1 MAGRI
6 GAQLYGWILIVERM
20 AELFIFTIFA
30 TIIAVYSVLPRYRQ
44 LRIGYSLYKRGV
56 LAITGVFALLTVAT
70 YVASLYLQHKEL
82 ETLGS
87 LNTKYYTLE
96 FTPLTIDLIQLG
108 SAIVILL
115 IFVGTVSKPNV
126 RIRNESFLLSN
137 LRHLYNRS
145 EYSTL
150 VEVIGDNYKPLI
162 NHPTKPR
169 EPHSQREA
177 IFAQEWAEALANPED
192 VESDGEESS
201 SEVRQRFREH
211 IPDEW
216 SDRLSDVYSRALE
229 QLVYRWGLI
238 RYYTQE
244 TAKEA
249 SDYTETLLLDPAFR
263 QEHPL
268 IDPYL
273 GIDIISGED
282 IDFPRE
288 EFTHGYLSSML
299 RAENSLL
306 YRNIAEN
313 RNLKGVY
320 RYRIDPDNHLLH
332 ALFSDCEVAKTLN
345 VYKPI
350 GDTTEDI
357 LREQGGKGYDK
368 YNGRQF
374 SDSEYTGTHVFSDPL
389 FVAIRFFDI
398 MVREAFSQEMVWHM
412 WLYYY
417 ESFTRLICDNY
428 ELTEEADRTAEWPND
443 YSRLLYEMVSN
454 MRDWLNLLEQMV
466 LEDDSELTTTND
478 SGNEEYKEF
487 IRLDNIDADRA
498 SGNLPKAAVICLMS
512 CHKSIV
518 LANEIPMQFKEYITE
533 QIFMTGVE
541 LSQNEDDSL
550 PDRYSQLML
559 ANLREN
565 IEDRRSGAEYQS
577 ELGRVY
583 NGDVRHELMVH
594 ALTGGGIQ
602 DELDEIILGDAH

>member
-1 MAGRI
+1 
-6 GAQLYGWILIVERM
+6 M

-44 LRIGYSLYKRGV
+44 LRIGYGLYKRGV
-56 LAITGVFALLTVAT
+56 LAIIGGFVLLTVAT

-87 LNTKYYTLE
+87 LNTQYYSLE
-96 FTPLTIDLIQLG
+96 FTPLTIDLIQLL
-108 SAIVILL
+108 SAIGLLL
-115 IFVGTVSKPNV
+115 IFVSTVSKSNV

-150 VEVIGDNYKPLI
+150 IEVIGDNYRPLI
-162 NHPTKPR
+162 DHPIKPR
-169 EPHSQREA
+169 KPPSQRDVISA
-177 IFAQEWAEALANPED
+177 PEWADAWPNPED

-201 SEVRQRFREH
+201 SEVGQRFRVP

-216 SDRLSDVYSRALE
+216 SDRLSDPYSRALE
-229 QLVYRWGLI
+229 RLVYRWGLI
-238 RYYTQE
+238 QYYTQE
-244 TAKEA
+244 TAEEA
-249 SDYTETLLLDPAFR
+249 SAYTETLLLDPAFR

-268 IDPYL
+268 INPYL
-273 GIDIISGED
+273 GIDIISDED
-282 IDFPRE
+282 INFPRE

-313 RNLKGVY
+313 MTLEGVY

-332 ALFSDCEVAKTLN
+332 TLFSDCEVAKTLN

-350 GDTTEDI
+350 GDTTKDI
-357 LREQGGKGYDK
+357 LREQGGKDYDQ

-389 FVAIRFFDI
+389 FVAIKFFDI

-428 ELTEEADRTAEWPND
+428 ELTEEADRKAEWPND
-443 YSRLLYEMVSN
+443 YSRLLYEMVSS

-466 LEDDSELTTTND
+466 LEDEGELTRTND
-478 SGNEEYKEF
+478 SGDKEYKEF
-487 IRLDNIDADRA
+487 IRLEDIDANRA
-498 SGNLPKAAVICLMS
+498 SGNLPKATVICLMS

-518 LANEIPMQFKEYITE
+518 LADEIPMQFKEYITKS
-533 QIFMTGVE
+533 IFKTGVE
-541 LSQNEDDSL
+541 FSRYKDDSL
-550 PDRYSQLML
+550 HDRYSQLML

-565 IEDRRSGAEYQS
+565 IENRSSGAEYQS
-577 ELGRVY
+577 ELGMVY
-583 NGDVRHELMVH
+583 DGEVRREVRAQ
-594 ALTGGGIQ
+594 ALTGGGIH

>member
-1 MAGRI
+1 
-6 GAQLYGWILIVERM
+6 M

-30 TIIAVYSVLPRYRQ
+30 TIIAVYNVLPRYRQ
-44 LRIGYSLYKRGV
+44 LRIGYSLYKRGI
-56 LAITGVFALLTVAT
+56 LAIIGVFVLLTVAT

-87 LNTKYYTLE
+87 LNTVD
-96 FTPLTIDLIQLG
+96 FTPLSIDLIQLG

-115 IFVGTVSKPNV
+115 IFISTISKSNV
-126 RIRNESFLLSN
+126 HVRNESFLLSN
-137 LRHLYNRS
+137 LRDLYNRS

-150 VEVIGDNYKPLI
+150 VEVIDDNYKPLI
-162 NHPTKPR
+162 DHPAKPR
-169 EPHSQREA
+169 EPPSQRDV
-177 IFAQEWAEALANPED
+177 IFAQEWAEELTNPENI
-192 VESDGEESS
+192 ESDAEESS
-201 SEVRQRFREH
+201 SEVRQQFREH

-216 SDRLSDVYSRALE
+216 CDRLRDTYTRVLE
-229 QLVYRWGLI
+229 QLVYRWELI

-244 TAKEA
+244 TAEEA

-273 GIDIISGED
+273 GIDIISDED
-282 IDFPRE
+282 TNFPRE

-313 RNLKGVY
+313 RNFEEVY

-332 ALFSDCEVAKTLN
+332 TLFSDCEVAKTLN

-357 LREQGGKGYDK
+357 LREQGGKDYDQ

-398 MVREAFSQEMVWHM
+398 MVREAFSQEMEWHM

-428 ELTEEADRTAEWPND
+428 KLTEEADRTAEWPND
-443 YSRLLYEMVSN
+443 YSRLLYEMVRS
-454 MRDWLNLLEQMV
+454 MRDWLNLLEKMV
-466 LEDDSELTTTND
+466 LEDDGELTETSN
-478 SGNEEYKEF
+478 SGDEDYKEF

-518 LANEIPMQFKEYITE
+518 LADEIPMQFKEYITE
-533 QIFMTGVE
+533 QIFTTGVE
-541 LSQNEDDSL
+541 LSQHEDDSL
-550 PDRYSQLML
+550 PDQYSQLIL

-565 IEDRRSGAEYQS
+565 IEDRRTGAEYQS
-577 ELGRVY
+577 ELSIVY
-583 NGDVRHELMVH
+583 NGDVQREVRGQ
-594 ALTGGGIQ
+594 ASTGGGIS
-602 DELDEIILGDAH
+602 DELDEIILGYS

>member
-1 MAGRI
+1 
-6 GAQLYGWILIVERM
+6 M

-30 TIIAVYSVLPRYRQ
+30 TIIAVYNVLPRYRQ
-44 LRIGYSLYKRGV
+44 LRIGYSLYKRGI
-56 LAITGVFALLTVAT
+56 LAIIGVFVLLTVAT

-87 LNTKYYTLE
+87 LNTVD
-96 FTPLTIDLIQLG
+96 FTPLSIDLIQLG

-115 IFVGTVSKPNV
+115 IFISTISKSNV
-126 RIRNESFLLSN
+126 HVRNESFLLSN
-137 LRHLYNRS
+137 LRDLYNRS

-150 VEVIGDNYKPLI
+150 VEVIDDNYKPLI
-162 NHPTKPR
+162 DHPAKPR
-169 EPHSQREA
+169 EPPSQRDV
-177 IFAQEWAEALANPED
+177 IFAQEWAEELTNPENI
-192 VESDGEESS
+192 ESDAEESS
-201 SEVRQRFREH
+201 SEVRQQFREH

-216 SDRLSDVYSRALE
+216 CDRLRDTYTRVLE
-229 QLVYRWGLI
+229 QLVYRWELI

-244 TAKEA
+244 TAEEA

-273 GIDIISGED
+273 GIDIISDED
-282 IDFPRE
+282 TNFPRE

-313 RNLKGVY
+313 RNFEEVY

-332 ALFSDCEVAKTLN
+332 TLFSDCEVAKTLN

-357 LREQGGKGYDK
+357 LREQGGKDYDQ

-398 MVREAFSQEMVWHM
+398 MVREAFSQEMEWHM

-428 ELTEEADRTAEWPND
+428 KLTEEADRTAEWPND
-443 YSRLLYEMVSN
+443 YSRLLYEMVRS
-454 MRDWLNLLEQMV
+454 MRDWLNLLEKMV
-466 LEDDSELTTTND
+466 LEDDGELTETSN
-478 SGNEEYKEF
+478 SGDEDYKEF

-518 LANEIPMQFKEYITE
+518 LADEIPMQFKEYITE
-533 QIFMTGVE
+533 QIFTTGVE
-541 LSQNEDDSL
+541 LSQHEDDSL
-550 PDRYSQLML
+550 PDQYSQLIL

-565 IEDRRSGAEYQS
+565 IEDRRTGAEYQS
-577 ELGRVY
+577 ELSIVY
-583 NGDVRHELMVH
+583 NGDVQREVRVQ
-594 ALTGGGIQ
+594 ASTGGGIS
-602 DELDEIILGDAH
+602 DELDEIILGYS

>member
-1 MAGRI
+1 
-6 GAQLYGWILIVERM
+6 M

-30 TIIAVYSVLPRYRQ
+30 TIIAVYNVLPRYRQ
-44 LRIGYSLYKRGV
+44 LRIGYSLYKRGI
-56 LAITGVFALLTVAT
+56 LAIIGVFVLLTVAT

-87 LNTKYYTLE
+87 LNTVD
-96 FTPLTIDLIQLG
+96 FTPLSIDLIQLG

-115 IFVGTVSKPNV
+115 IFISTISKSNV
-126 RIRNESFLLSN
+126 HVRNESFLLSN
-137 LRHLYNRS
+137 LRDLYNRS

-150 VEVIGDNYKPLI
+150 VEVIDDNYKPLI
-162 NHPTKPR
+162 DHPAKPR
-169 EPHSQREA
+169 EPPSQRDV
-177 IFAQEWAEALANPED
+177 IFAQEWAEELTNPENI
-192 VESDGEESS
+192 ESDAEESS
-201 SEVRQRFREH
+201 SEVRQQFREH

-216 SDRLSDVYSRALE
+216 CDRLRDTYTRVLE
-229 QLVYRWGLI
+229 QLVYRWELI

-244 TAKEA
+244 TAEEA

-273 GIDIISGED
+273 GIDIISDED
-282 IDFPRE
+282 TNFPRE

-313 RNLKGVY
+313 RNFEEVY

-332 ALFSDCEVAKTLN
+332 TLFSDCEVAKTLN

-357 LREQGGKGYDK
+357 LREQGGKDYDQ

-398 MVREAFSQEMVWHM
+398 MVREAFSQEMEWHM

-428 ELTEEADRTAEWPND
+428 KLTEEADRTAEWPND
-443 YSRLLYEMVSN
+443 YSRLLYEMVRS
-454 MRDWLNLLEQMV
+454 MRDWLNLLEKMV
-466 LEDDSELTTTND
+466 LEDDGELTETSN
-478 SGNEEYKEF
+478 SGDEDYKEF

-518 LANEIPMQFKEYITE
+518 LADEIPMQFKEYITE
-533 QIFMTGVE
+533 QIFTTGVE
-541 LSQNEDDSL
+541 LSQHEDDSL
-550 PDRYSQLML
+550 PDQYSQLIL

-565 IEDRRSGAEYQS
+565 IEDRRTGAEYQS
-577 ELGRVY
+577 ELSIVY
-583 NGDVRHELMVH
+583 NGDVQREVS
-594 ALTGGGIQ
+594 
-602 DELDEIILGDAH
+602 DELDEIILGYS

>member
-1 MAGRI
+1 
-6 GAQLYGWILIVERM
+6 M

-30 TIIAVYSVLPRYRQ
+30 TIIAVYNVLPRYRQ
-44 LRIGYSLYKRGV
+44 LRIGYSLYKRGI
-56 LAITGVFALLTVAT
+56 LAIIGVFVLLTVAT

-87 LNTKYYTLE
+87 LNTVD
-96 FTPLTIDLIQLG
+96 FTPLSIDLIQLG

-115 IFVGTVSKPNV
+115 IFISTISKSNV
-126 RIRNESFLLSN
+126 HVRNESFLLSN
-137 LRHLYNRS
+137 LRDLYNRS

-150 VEVIGDNYKPLI
+150 VEVIDDNYKPLI
-162 NHPTKPR
+162 DHPAKPR
-169 EPHSQREA
+169 EPPSQRDV
-177 IFAQEWAEALANPED
+177 IFAQEWAEELTNPENI
-192 VESDGEESS
+192 ESDAEESS
-201 SEVRQRFREH
+201 SEVRQQFREH

-216 SDRLSDVYSRALE
+216 CDRLRDTYTRVLE
-229 QLVYRWGLI
+229 QLVYRWELI

-244 TAKEA
+244 TAEEA

-273 GIDIISGED
+273 GIDIISDED
-282 IDFPRE
+282 TNFPRE

-313 RNLKGVY
+313 RNFEEVY

-332 ALFSDCEVAKTLN
+332 TLFSDCEVAKTLN

-357 LREQGGKGYDK
+357 LREQGGKDYDQ

-398 MVREAFSQEMVWHM
+398 MVREAFSQEMEWHM

-428 ELTEEADRTAEWPND
+428 KLTEEADRTAEWPND
-443 YSRLLYEMVSN
+443 YSRLLYEMVRS
-454 MRDWLNLLEQMV
+454 MRDWLNLLEKMV
-466 LEDDSELTTTND
+466 LEDDGELTETSN
-478 SGNEEYKEF
+478 SGDEDYKEF

-518 LANEIPMQFKEYITE
+518 LADEIPMQFKEYITE
-533 QIFMTGVE
+533 QIFTTGVE
-541 LSQNEDDSL
+541 LSQHEDDSL
-550 PDRYSQLML
+550 PDQYSQLIL

-565 IEDRRSGAEYQS
+565 IEDRRTGAEYQS
-577 ELGRVY
+577 ELSIVY
-583 NGDVRHELMVH
+583 NGDVQREVRVQ
-594 ALTGGGIQ
+594 ALTGGGIS
-602 DELDEIILGDAH
+602 DELDEIILGYS

>member
-1 MAGRI
+1 
-6 GAQLYGWILIVERM
+6 M

-30 TIIAVYSVLPRYRQ
+30 TIIAVYNVLPRYRQ
-44 LRIGYSLYKRGV
+44 LRIGYSLYKRGI
-56 LAITGVFALLTVAT
+56 LAIIGVFVLLTVAT

-87 LNTKYYTLE
+87 LNTVD
-96 FTPLTIDLIQLG
+96 FTPLSIDLIQLG

-115 IFVGTVSKPNV
+115 IFISTISKSNV
-126 RIRNESFLLSN
+126 HVRNESFLLSN
-137 LRHLYNRS
+137 LRDLYNRS

-150 VEVIGDNYKPLI
+150 VEVIDDNYKPLI
-162 NHPTKPR
+162 DHPAKPR
-169 EPHSQREA
+169 EPPSQRDV
-177 IFAQEWAEALANPED
+177 IFAQEWAEELTNPENI
-192 VESDGEESS
+192 ESDAEESS
-201 SEVRQRFREH
+201 SEVRQQFREH

-216 SDRLSDVYSRALE
+216 CDRLRDTYTRVLE
-229 QLVYRWGLI
+229 QLVYRWELI

-244 TAKEA
+244 TAEEA

-273 GIDIISGED
+273 GIDIISDED
-282 IDFPRE
+282 TNFPRE

-313 RNLKGVY
+313 RNFEEVY

-332 ALFSDCEVAKTLN
+332 TLFSDCEVAKTLN

-357 LREQGGKGYDK
+357 LREQGGKDYDQ

-398 MVREAFSQEMVWHM
+398 MVREAFSQEMEWHM

-428 ELTEEADRTAEWPND
+428 KLTEEADRTAEWPND
-443 YSRLLYEMVSN
+443 YSRLLYEMVRS
-454 MRDWLNLLEQMV
+454 MRDWLNLLEKMV
-466 LEDDSELTTTND
+466 LEDDGELTETSN
-478 SGNEEYKEF
+478 SGDEDYKEF

-518 LANEIPMQFKEYITE
+518 LADEIPMQFKEYITE
-533 QIFMTGVE
+533 QIFTTGVE
-541 LSQNEDDSL
+541 LSQHEDDSL
-550 PDRYSQLML
+550 PDQYSQLIL

-565 IEDRRSGAEYQS
+565 IEDRRTGAEYQS
-577 ELGRVY
+577 ELSIVY
-583 NGDVRHELMVH
+583 NGDVQREVRVQ
-594 ALTGGGIQ
+594 APTGGGIS
-602 DELDEIILGDAH
+602 DELDEIILGYS